1 MKRLKKKAEAQTAP
15 SELLTEPK
23 AEGKTINYNFNYTFT
38 LYGISYTYI
47 TVHCKLT
54 SIFARD
60 SKIMQ
65 RGEEQKMLFRPNAA
79 CDGLMRVRANKY
91 YPCEIVTY
99 VYGDI
104 FESFKS
110 QKLSKFYAD

>member
-1 MKRLKKKAEAQTAP
+1 MHGGAPPKKPGAGAVLVRRKFDFAGAGAQIWNP
-15 SELLTEPK
+15 GCRSDSHLTMLHRRV
-23 AEGKTINYNFNYTFT
+23 G
-38 LYGISYTYI
+38 
-47 TVHCKLT
+47 CKLT

-65 RGEEQKMLFRPNAA
+65 RGEAQKMLFRPSAA
-79 CDGLMRVRANKY
+79 WDGLMRVRANKY

-104 FESFKS
+104 FEFFKG
-110 QKLSKFYAD
+110 QILSKFYAD

>member
-1 MKRLKKKAEAQTAP
+1 MHFVNFEKYTNFWALLGRL
-15 SELLTEPK
+15 
-23 AEGKTINYNFNYTFT
+23 
-38 LYGISYTYI
+38 IS
-47 TVHCKLT
+47 VHCKMT

-60 SKIMQ
+60 SKIML
-65 RGEEQKMLFRPNAA
+65 RGEAQKMLFRPSAA
-79 CDGLMRVRANKY
+79 WDGLMRVRVNKY

-104 FESFKS
+104 FEFFKS